1 MKRIEKW
8 TPVSVTWL
16 DAWTD
21 YTEGTSKDFE
31 REYKRAIR
39 KTIGW
44 LIFNDKERI
53 VVAMEDD
60 RLHGD
65 GTDCQTVT
73 TLPISMIIQID
84 ELRVVTNNS
93 RRKKSTK
100 TTS

>member
-8 TPVSVTWL
+8 TPVSATWL

-21 YTEGTSKDFE
+21 YTEGASKDFE

-44 LIFNDKERI
+44 LIFKDKDRI

-65 GTDCQTVT
+65 GSDCQTVT
-73 TLPISMIIQID
+73 TIPAPMVQDVQVFRAIPAAI
-84 ELRVVTNNS
+84 RPR
-93 RRKKSTK
+93 RRKAA
-100 TTS
+100 